1 MKLNLKLLA
10 ARFSQVKEKPLVLSY
25 GINRY
30 LIDNVLVPAMSGKTL
45 YARDIDFSAFDQ
57 DDIETL
63 MEYHDSL
70 NFEMRKLSQ
79 FAGPVSRTLPTP
91 RRTRAFC

>member
-10 ARFSQVKEKPLVLSY
+10 VRFSEAKEEPLVPTD
-25 GINRY
+25 GVNRY
-30 LIDNVLVPAMSGKTL
+30 LIDNVLVPAMSGETL
-45 YARDIDFSAFDQ
+45 YVCDIDFSAFDQ
-57 DDIETL
+57 DDIEAL

-70 NFEMRKLSQ
+70 NLEMQKLSQ
-79 FAGPVSRTLPTP
+79 FAGPVSRTLPAP